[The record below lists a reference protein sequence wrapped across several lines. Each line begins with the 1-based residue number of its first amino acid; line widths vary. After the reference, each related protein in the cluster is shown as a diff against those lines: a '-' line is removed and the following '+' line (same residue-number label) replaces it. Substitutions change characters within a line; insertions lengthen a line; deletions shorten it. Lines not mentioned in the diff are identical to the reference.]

1 MNIGQ
6 AAKATGISAKMI
18 RYYEQIGLI
27 LPAHRSDA
35 GYRLYTD
42 EDVHTLTFIR
52 SARDLGFSVE
62 SIKDLLALWQDRSR
76 QSADVKKIALSH
88 IEKLNEKIGELQAMV
103 HTLSH
108 LAHCCAGDNRP
119 NCPILNDLAQGH
131 PHAAGPEQAHSQPFG
146 VLAGDAGK
154 NAKKMHKPA

>member
-6 AAKATGISAKMI
+6 AAKASGVSAKMI
-18 RYYEQIGLI
+18 RYYERIGLI
-27 LPAHRSDA
+27 NPAHRSDA

-62 SIKDLLALWQDRSR
+62 GIKDLLALWQDRSR

-103 HTLSH
+103 QTLSH
-108 LAHCCAGDNRP
+108 LAHCCVGDNRP

-131 PHAAGPEQAHSQPFG
+131 THAAGHEQAHSQPFG
-146 VLAGDAGK
+146 VFAGEAGK
-154 NAKKMHKPA
+154 KVHKQA

>member
-27 LPAHRSDA
+27 NPAHRTDA

-42 EDVHTLTFIR
+42 DDVHILTFIR

-62 SIKDLLALWQDRSR
+62 GIKDLLALWQDRSR
-76 QSADVKKIALSH
+76 QSADVKNIALSH
-88 IEKLNEKIGELQAMV
+88 IERLNEKISELQAMV
-103 HTLSH
+103 HTLQH

-119 NCPILNDLAQGH
+119 NCPILTDLAQGH
-131 PHAAGPEQAHSQPFG
+131 AHDTGHEQTHSQPFG
-146 VLAGDAGK
+146 VFAGDAGK
-154 NAKKMHKPA
+154 KAHKPA